1 MDKYKIRNN
10 RAFVLLTKYL
20 LVIIRQLNEKNI
32 LMNIE
37 KSNLGYDDI
46 LIEEASKEI
55 LDLSPTKKKQKTS
68 NLTKKKL
75 AKFMNDI
82 KNLNQKRKKEEEKK
96 KKRSKE
102 SRINIFLFI
111 KI

>member
-55 LDLSPTKKKQKTS
+55 LDLNPNKKKQKTS

-82 KNLNQKRKKEEEKK
+82 KNLNQKKKEEEKK
-96 KKRSKE
+96 KKEKKKKE
-102 SRINIFLFI
+102 
-111 KI
+111 